1 MVPYL
6 RSSAFIC
13 GSLLC
18 ISGMIAGCADT
29 NKQQQETAEQRQAR
43 MLKDPMGYKTMSEQ
57 NEKYDI
63 SGGDINHFDKDA
75 FKKDLND
82 VLSP

>member
-6 RSSAFIC
+6 RPSAFIC
-13 GSLLC
+13 GSILC
-18 ISGMIAGCADT
+18 VSGMIAGCADT
-29 NKQQQETAEQRQAR
+29 KKPEETAEQRQAR
-43 MLKDPMGYKTMSEQ
+43 LVQDPMSYKTMSEQ

-63 SGGDINHFDKDA
+63 SGGDISHFDKDA